1 MANKILLSSTTKDV
15 SRIFE
20 PLKDLIP
27 EDRYDEFIERIHSAI
42 QIYLDLDKQTLVS
55 RELKDIERISR
66 KPNYTLI
73 NVLENAS
80 DTTWH
85 LLKGETPL
93 QPLPD
98 RDDQAGIDRLAKEIR
113 QSIIVRMKQL
123 SDRVGYRLIGRPKAG
138 RHPKQRLSVLVSLI
152 AVAYVGA
159 TGKEYRRQWDSDNA
173 LPFHQILERLFW
185 ALDIEASVDEAI
197 RRQQNSQN

>member
-98 RDDQAGIDRLAKEIR
+98 RDDQAGIDQLAKEIR
-113 QSIIVRMKQL
+113 QRIIVRMKQL
-123 SDRVGYRLIGRPKAG
+123 SDRVGYRLIGRSKVG
-138 RHPKQRLSVLVSLI
+138 RHPKQRLSVLVSFI

-173 LPFHQILERLFW
+173 LPFHQILEKLFY

-197 RRQQNSQN
+197 RRQQNSQH

>member
-1 MANKILLSSTTKDV
+1 MANKILLGSTTKDV

-73 NVLENAS
+73 NWWVKIGSAS
-80 DTTWH
+80 KTTINC
-85 LLKGETPL
+85 L
-93 QPLPD
+93 
-98 RDDQAGIDRLAKEIR
+98 
-113 QSIIVRMKQL
+113 SIL
-123 SDRVGYRLIGRPKAG
+123 YS
-138 RHPKQRLSVLVSLI
+138 
-152 AVAYVGA
+152 
-159 TGKEYRRQWDSDNA
+159 RR
-173 LPFHQILERLFW
+173 IC
-185 ALDIEASVDEAI
+185 
-197 RRQQNSQN
+197 

>member
-98 RDDQAGIDRLAKEIR
+98 RDDQAGIDQLAKEIR
-113 QSIIVRMKQL
+113 QRIIVRMKPL
-123 SDRVGYRLIGRPKAG
+123 SDRMGYRVIGGSKSGRPLK
-138 RHPKQRLSVLVSLI
+138 RRLTALVSFT
-152 AVAYVGA
+152 AAAYVSA
-159 TGKEYRRQWDSDNA
+159 TGKSYRRMWDGDSD
-173 LPFHQILERLFW
+173 LPFHLILEKLFY

>member
-1 MANKILLSSTTKDV
+1 MANKSLRGSTTKDV

-20 PLKDLIP
+20 PLKNLIP
-27 EDRYDEFIERIHSAI
+27 EERYDEFIERIHSAI

-55 RELKDIERISR
+55 RELKEIERISR

-93 QPLPD
+93 QPLPE
-98 RDDQAGIDRLAKEIR
+98 RDDK
-113 QSIIVRMKQL
+113 
-123 SDRVGYRLIGRPKAG
+123 
-138 RHPKQRLSVLVSLI
+138 
-152 AVAYVGA
+152 
-159 TGKEYRRQWDSDNA
+159 
-173 LPFHQILERLFW
+173 LE
-185 ALDIEASVDEAI
+185 
-197 RRQQNSQN
+197 